1 MSRASHPEGGSE
13 QDIVRIDKWLWA
25 ARFFKT
31 RSLAAEAVERGHVLI
46 DGQRVKPARSVRLD
60 EPISVQ
66 RGDDRIELRV
76 RGLSEVRGPAAVAQR
91 LYEETSDSR
100 ERRMRRAEARRLA
113 PEPAIALK
121 GRPSKRDR
129 RELTRLAGRV
139 YLKERGE

>member
-1 MSRASHPEGGSE
+1 MSRASRPEGGSG
-13 QDIVRIDKWLWA
+13 QDMVRIDKWLWA

-66 RGDDRIELRV
+66 RGDDRIEFRV
-76 RGLSEVRGPAAVAQR
+76 RGLSELRGPAAVAQR
-91 LYEETSDSR
+91 LYEETSGSR

-113 PEPAIALK
+113 PEPASALK

-129 RELTRLAGRV
+129 RELTRLTGSADSG
-139 YLKERGE
+139 ERSE